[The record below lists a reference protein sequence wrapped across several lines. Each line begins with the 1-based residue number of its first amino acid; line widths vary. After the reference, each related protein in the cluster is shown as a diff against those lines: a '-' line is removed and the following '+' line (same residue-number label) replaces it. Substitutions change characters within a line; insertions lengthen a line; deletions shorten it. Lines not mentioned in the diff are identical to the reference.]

1 MSGASISE
9 MCLTAVVCVFLACSV
24 ADCNASKDA
33 RARVRAPQS
42 RCVQGVRAMSAG
54 LTLAITVAALTALM
68 LARVAAQA
76 GGM

>member
-33 RARVRAPQS
+33 RARVRAA
-42 RCVQGVRAMSAG
+42 CVAHHS
-54 LTLAITVAALTALM
+54 LAACK
-68 LARVAAQA
+68 
-76 GGM
+76 GFEP

>member
-1 MSGASISE
+1 
-9 MCLTAVVCVFLACSV
+9 
-24 ADCNASKDA
+24 
-33 RARVRAPQS
+33 
-42 RCVQGVRAMSAG
+42 MSAG